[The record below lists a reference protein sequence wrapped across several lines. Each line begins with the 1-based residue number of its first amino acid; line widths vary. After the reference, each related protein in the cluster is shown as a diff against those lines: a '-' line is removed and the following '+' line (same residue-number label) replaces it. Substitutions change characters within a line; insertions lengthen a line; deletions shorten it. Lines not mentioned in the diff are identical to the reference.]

1 MAKTYLDETGLAI
14 LWGKIKTYVTNAVK
28 VTGVKGNA
36 ETSYRT
42 GNVNLTADNVGA
54 LPYNGTIFN
63 TNSFA
68 SEKYRKL
75 YISKIDNA
83 FFALDKR
90 YNVTVTYDGTN
101 VSNVA
106 QFFDGNY
113 EGNSLHIANGKTAT
127 FTLDFSSGSS
137 QKFAGYPY
145 GYVYISFYNECIP
158 GTITGRVYNNYASQG
173 VGWHDITFEQY
184 GASMYR
190 ARQSYYGLQT
200 LEITMTGSSNTPYG
214 YTSPVEIEMQI
225 DRPDPTQH
233 SSIINKYSAQTLYYS
248 LTAPKFIGALQ
259 GNADTATTA
268 TKATQ
273 DKNGKDITTWYQSLG
288 NNMTDIASGTDLN
301 TIITPGNYRAT
312 STSIGSSLVNCPVA
326 TWFIM
331 RVGYADGK
339 STGWEYQE
347 ILVGNS
353 GVRWYRHHNGG
364 TWASWQ
370 EFAKNTDTVTTVA
383 YDSTNAKL
391 TKTINGTTSDIV
403 TLSTLKTAMSLNNVA
418 NGAEVNQNAFSNV
431 KVGSTTV
438 AADSKTDTIELV
450 AGSNITL
457 TPDATN
463 DKITIAA
470 KDTVT
475 TVTTTGSG
483 NAVTGITA
491 SNGALTATKGSTF
504 LTQHQN
510 AISGVNSNYTED
522 GTLYRE
528 TVDAPLPQSSLDLSS
543 HNNIVATSL
552 SAGSTGSVNVYL
564 DLAIYGTCSTAGA
577 TAAKAVTGIK
587 GFALNTG
594 SIVAVKFTNTNIAA
608 ESTLTLNVN
617 GTGAKP
623 IKYRGGTIPANK
635 NHLSAGRFYWFV
647 YDGTNYEIIG
657 DLEFTYPTMTQAEAT
672 EGTLTTARVITP
684 AVLKT
689 TIANAVGD
697 AGGGDMTKAV
707 YDTNN
712 DGKVDN
718 ADNAITWNSIRAE
731 FQTDYT
737 SALLDADLIV
747 AGYPYAHYEQYH
759 KPIALSSVL
768 ATVTPSEDAIARYD
782 SNSRLHSAAPVATS
796 NDTTVATTAFV
807 NTFVSNA
814 IDNAKDKIVDITN
827 QFSSSNSRITI
838 ASAYKCGKTISLEV
852 GLLRSSSWGTG
863 ANNDISSTI
872 TSTYLP
878 LHTEYCAHLWGS
890 GAVYGTL
897 TEGNSSGN
905 ATVTFRNNSGGS
917 ISASSGNY
925 LHVAFTYI
933 YNDGTIS

>member
-1 MAKTYLDETGLAI
+1 MAKTYLDEVGLAT

-28 VTGVKGNA
+28 VTGVKGDA

-42 GNVNLTADNVGA
+42 GNVNITADNVGA
-54 LPYNGTIFN
+54 VPYNGTIFN

-90 YNVTVTYDGTN
+90 YNVTVTYDGAN

-158 GTITGRVYNNYASQG
+158 GTITGRAYNNYASQG

-383 YDSTNAKL
+383 YDSANAKL

-504 LTQHQN
+504 LTQHQSN
-510 AISGVNSNYTED
+510 ANLGHGYHTVTTPSSGVYAINAPGYNLVEGSRISVLFKNAVTVATPKLNVNSTGEKSIYYNGSALNPTAVTYVTTVIASNSVVTFVYDGVHFVITAIENPNRIVVPGYQLDSTGGNSTKQIKMSNY
-522 GTLYRE
+522 
-528 TVDAPLPQSSLDLSS
+528 SLC
-543 HNNIVATSL
+543 
-552 SAGSTGSVNVYL
+552 AGSLFTVSFIH
-564 DLAIYGTCSTAGA
+564 D
-577 TAAKAVTGIK
+577 
-587 GFALNTG
+587 NTV
-594 SIVAVKFTNTNIAA
+594 SNA
-608 ESTLTLNVN
+608 LTLNINETGVKTLFIN
-617 GTGAKP
+617 GKP
-623 IKYRGGTIPANK
+623 SSSSNCTLPAGTYLI
-635 NHLSAGRFYWFV
+635 Y
-647 YDGTNYEIIG
+647 YDGTNYYVRTDGKYPGASSLPTREDISADFITNNMRVVVRSAIRYGKMVELELLVNRSSAWANGSNG
-657 DLEFTYPTMTQAEAT
+657 DITATFTSNHLPYAPVETTVMWNGGVLV
-672 EGTLTTARVITP
+672 GTIAGAGGYINST
-684 AVLKT
+684 KT
-689 TIANAVGD
+689 THGQGYVLFRNLSGSSISKDND
-697 AGGGDMTKAV
+697 ASIPFV
-707 YDTNN
+707 FRYIYD
-712 DGKVDN
+712 DGN
-718 ADNAITWNSIRAE
+718 
-731 FQTDYT
+731 
-737 SALLDADLIV
+737 
-747 AGYPYAHYEQYH
+747 
-759 KPIALSSVL
+759 
-768 ATVTPSEDAIARYD
+768 
-782 SNSRLHSAAPVATS
+782 
-796 NDTTVATTAFV
+796 
-807 NTFVSNA
+807 
-814 IDNAKDKIVDITN
+814 
-827 QFSSSNSRITI
+827 ITI
-838 ASAYKCGKTISLEV
+838 PDL
-852 GLLRSSSWGTG
+852 
-863 ANNDISSTI
+863 
-872 TSTYLP
+872 
-878 LHTEYCAHLWGS
+878 S
-890 GAVYGTL
+890 GY
-897 TEGNSSGN
+897 
-905 ATVTFRNNSGGS
+905 
-917 ISASSGNY
+917 
-925 LHVAFTYI
+925 H
-933 YNDGTIS
+933 

>member
-1 MAKTYLDETGLAI
+1 MAKAYLDETGLAT

-54 LPYNGTIFN
+54 VPYDGTIFN
-63 TNSFA
+63 TNSFT

-90 YNVTVTYDGTN
+90 YNVTVTYDGTDIP
-101 VSNVA
+101 NVA
-106 QFFDGNY
+106 QFFDGSY
-113 EGNSLHIANGKTAT
+113 EGNSLHIADGKTAT
-127 FTLDFSSGSS
+127 FILDFSNGSG
-137 QKFAGYPY
+137 QKFVGYPY
-145 GYVYISFYNECIP
+145 GYVYISFYNYCIP
-158 GTITGRVYNNYASQG
+158 DTITGRVYNNYASQG
-173 VGWHDITFEQY
+173 VGWHDITFEKY
-184 GASMYR
+184 DASMYR

-200 LEITMTGSSNTPYG
+200 LEITITGSSNTPYG

-225 DRPDPTQH
+225 DRPDPIGH
-233 SSIINKYSAQTLYYS
+233 SPIINKYSAQTLYYN
-248 LTAPKFIGALQ
+248 LTAPKFIGTLQ
-259 GNADTATTA
+259 GNADTATTATTA

-370 EFAKNTDTVTTVA
+370 QFAKNT
-383 YDSTNAKL
+383 
-391 TKTINGTTSDIV
+391 
-403 TLSTLKTAMSLNNVA
+403 
-418 NGAEVNQNAFSNV
+418 
-431 KVGSTTV
+431 
-438 AADSKTDTIELV
+438 
-450 AGSNITL
+450 
-457 TPDATN
+457 
-463 DKITIAA
+463 
-470 KDTVT
+470 DTVT

-491 SNGALTATKGSTF
+491 SNGALTVTKGSTF

-510 AISGVNSNYTED
+510 AISGVNSNYTEN
-522 GTLYRE
+522 GTLYQE
-528 TVDAPLPQSSLDLSS
+528 TVDAPLPQSNLDLAS
-543 HNNIVATSL
+543 HNNIIATSL
-552 SAGSTGSVNVYL
+552 SAGSTGSVNMYL
-564 DLAIYGTCSTAGA
+564 DLVVYGVCSTGA
-577 TAAKAVTGIK
+577 SVSEKVVSGVK
-587 GFALNTG
+587 GFVLNTG
-594 SIVAVKFTNTNIAA
+594 SIIAVKFANTNAA
-608 ESTLTLNVN
+608 TESTLTLNVN

-623 IKYRGGTIPANK
+623 IKYRGATIPANK
-635 NHLSAGRFYWFV
+635 NHLSAGRLYWFV

-672 EGTLTTARVITP
+672 QGTLTTARVITP

-689 TIANAVGD
+689 TIANAVGE
-697 AGGGDMTKAV
+697 AGGGDMMKAV

-712 DGKVDN
+712 NGKVDN
-718 ADNAITWNSIRAE
+718 ADNAITWKGISE
-731 FQTDYT
+731 DFQTDYT
-737 SALLDADLIV
+737 SILLDADLMV
-747 AGYPYAHYEQYH
+747 AGYPYAQYESNH
-759 KPIALSSVL
+759 KPTQLSSVL

-782 SNSRLHSAAPVATS
+782 GNSRLHSATPLAAS

-807 NTFVSNA
+807 NT
-814 IDNAKDKIVDITN
+814 IVNNVKPVIEDITS
-827 QFSSSNSRITI
+827 QFSSSNSRLVVRK
-838 ASAYKCGKTISLEV
+838 AVKCGKNVNLMI
-852 GLLRSSSWGTG
+852 GILRSASWSSNT
-863 ANNDISSTI
+863 SSDLTATL
-872 TSTYLP
+872 TSNYLP
-878 LHTEYCAHLWGS
+878 LLQSTTSYPWNTGS
-890 GAVYGTL
+890 I
-897 TEGNSSGN
+897 EGILEGSALS
-905 ATVTFRNNSGGS
+905 FRNCSGS
-917 ISASSGNY
+917 TISASSGNY
-925 LHVAFTYI
+925 IELTFNYI
-933 YNDGTIS
+933 YDDGTIN